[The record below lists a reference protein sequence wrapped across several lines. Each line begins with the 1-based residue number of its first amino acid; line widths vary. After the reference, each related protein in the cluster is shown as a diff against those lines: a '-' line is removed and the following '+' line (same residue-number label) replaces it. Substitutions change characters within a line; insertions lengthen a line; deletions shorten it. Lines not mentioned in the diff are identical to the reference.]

1 LDDLIAINVSLMISV
16 SALALFFVSSGFP
29 NDDDDDSSDGGLM
42 QPVGAGI

>member
-16 SALALFFVSSGFP
+16 SALALFFFSSGFP

>member
-1 LDDLIAINVSLMISV
+1 MDDLIAINVSLMISV

-42 QPVGAGI
+42 QPIAAGI

>member
-1 LDDLIAINVSLMISV
+1 MISV

-42 QPVGAGI
+42 QPIAAGI

>member
-42 QPVGAGI
+42 QPIAAGI